1 MLKEKIEEWI
11 DTNNF
16 STEVY
21 KEMILYVSKLCT
33 IRNRNYIKDEVSTAV
48 VGDLFIMMNENKIK
62 KNYADIKVS
71 MSSNIKINSLWR
83 TQCNFEK
90 NFTA

>member
-21 KEMILYVSKLCT
+21 KGMILYVSKLCT
-33 IRNRNYIKDEVSTAV
+33 IQNRNHIKDEISTAV
-48 VGDLFIMMNENKIK
+48 VGDLFIAMCENKIK
-62 KNYADIKVS
+62 KN
-71 MSSNIKINSLWR
+71 SLKTVR
-83 TQCNFEK
+83 LCI
-90 NFTA
+90 